1 MELVPDTFSALFC
14 PDWRLQGQE
23 RFLHGVTLLKKRYHK
38 YRDGWEHD
46 HCEFCG
52 RKFSEAPGDMHIGY
66 ATTDNY
72 HWVCEDCFNDFS
84 QVFDWKVSAGSE
96 IKGDS

>member
-1 MELVPDTFSALFC
+1 
-14 PDWRLQGQE
+14 
-23 RFLHGVTLLKKRYHK
+23 
-38 YRDGWEHD
+38 
-46 HCEFCG
+46 
-52 RKFSEAPGDMHIGY
+52 MHIGY